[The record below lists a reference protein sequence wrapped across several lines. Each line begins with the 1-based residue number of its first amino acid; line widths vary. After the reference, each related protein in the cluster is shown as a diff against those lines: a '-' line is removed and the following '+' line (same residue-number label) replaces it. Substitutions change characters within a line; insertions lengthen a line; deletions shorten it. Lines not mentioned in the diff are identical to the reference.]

1 MYLILYVKDFPNY
14 ISIKRF
20 CWLTNGKAKRQHET
34 EMQKV
39 QNENDIKIE
48 KIKKNFKTIKS
59 KFTKISISTS

>member
-1 MYLILYVKDFPNY
+1 MYLILYVKDIPKY

-48 KIKKNFKTIKS
+48 KIKK
-59 KFTKISISTS
+59 KF